1 MMEKESG
8 SSQEPLEEVINCAED
23 GEILDNGTNDLE
35 GAQETRY

>member
-8 SSQEPLEEVINCAED
+8 SSQEPLKEVSYAED

-35 GAQETRY
+35 GVQETRY